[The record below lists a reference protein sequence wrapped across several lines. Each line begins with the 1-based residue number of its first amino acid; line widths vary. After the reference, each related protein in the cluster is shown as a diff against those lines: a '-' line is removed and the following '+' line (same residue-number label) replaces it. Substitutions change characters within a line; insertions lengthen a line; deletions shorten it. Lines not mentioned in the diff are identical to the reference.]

1 MVDNNKDL
9 SNIEQTNEIL
19 QLVRFRV
26 GAEQYGL
33 DILRVLEII
42 RMPPITR
49 VPQAPP
55 FIDGVINLRG
65 RVIPIINTRRRF
77 GLEEKEND
85 SDTRIVIVEINGDHV
100 GLVVDA
106 VQEVLRI
113 KQMSVE
119 APPQLAGGA
128 DYISGIS
135 RLDGSLLILLDLT
148 ELAAEAA
155 EVALEVNRIRKGHS
169 G

>member
-1 MVDNNKDL
+1 MDNNKEL
-9 SNIEQTNEIL
+9 SNIEETNKIL

-26 GAEQYGL
+26 GSEQYGL

-55 FIDGVINLRG
+55 IIDGVINLRG

-77 GLEEKEND
+77 GLEEKESD
-85 SDTRIVIVEINGDHV
+85 SDSRIVIVEISGDHV

-113 KQMSVE
+113 QQTSVE
-119 APPQLAGGA
+119 APPQLAHGA
-128 DYISGIS
+128 EYISGIS
-135 RLDGSLLILLDLT
+135 RLDDSLLILLDLT

-155 EVALEVNRIRKGHS
+155 EVTLEANRIREGHS